1 MGKQSRRT
9 RTSVGKQQPS
19 QSALVHSFLH
29 AAPDAEDPDT
39 SEHTVRCGTV
49 DVRVPPL
56 IPNWTA
62 HAHAVAHLTEF
73 GWQNVEQTPTF
84 SSADVLAALVDEQ
97 RRHGL
102 AHLQFVDLTPH
113 IPVDP
118 GARHDLVIQLSNGWQ
133 REFSAAQPH
142 RAAFY
147 FRSAE
152 NTPAILGGF
161 TRAHILQYKGA
172 DAARSVIRTLP
183 TPAAQL
189 FHRGVTYS
197 FPSIFTQHSAL
208 FVARILLQLFSD
220 DAYEETCTACRRPL
234 YTHDGSG
241 TIQVREFV
249 PTPCKHGM
257 HLSCRHTLEE
267 HCQAY
272 GLAPHCLQCTEL
284 LPPYTV
290 PPLHADVVSTPSLK
304 V

>member
-1 MGKQSRRT
+1 MAGHAIIFGGSNC
-9 RTSVGKQQPS
+9 S
-19 QSALVHSFLH
+19 QH
-29 AAPDAEDPDT
+29 
-39 SEHTVRCGTV
+39 
-49 DVRVPPL
+49 
-56 IPNWTA
+56 
-62 HAHAVAHLTEF
+62 
-73 GWQNVEQTPTF
+73 
-84 SSADVLAALVDEQ
+84 
-97 RRHGL
+97 
-102 AHLQFVDLTPH
+102 
-113 IPVDP
+113 
-118 GARHDLVIQLSNGWQ
+118 
-133 REFSAAQPH
+133 
-142 RAAFY
+142 
-147 FRSAE
+147 
-152 NTPAILGGF
+152 ILGIDMQG
-161 TRAHILQYKGA
+161 RSGRELSVSRKDKGA

-257 HLSCRHTLEE
+257 HLSCRQTLEE